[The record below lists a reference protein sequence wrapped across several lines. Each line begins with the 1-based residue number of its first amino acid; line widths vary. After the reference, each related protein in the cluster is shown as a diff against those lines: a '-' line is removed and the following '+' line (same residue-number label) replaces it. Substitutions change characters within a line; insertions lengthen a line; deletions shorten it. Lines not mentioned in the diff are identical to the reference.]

1 MVQEI
6 DLFRTGSDVMTNF
19 RREIDRLFGQFIG
32 AGFPNFLGRQQQS
45 QRPGEGRGGERTILP
60 MTDIVED
67 ETAYRIVMEMP
78 GFEPTNIEVNVT
90 GTALTVRAQQQD
102 EQRKTNQNY
111 IVNERTAGAMQR
123 QFSIPDDVDREQI
136 NADFRNGVLTIT
148 LRKSAQ
154 AQQQRRRVEIKSS

>member
-1 MVQEI
+1 MAQES
-6 DLFRTGSDVMTNF
+6 DLFRTSGDVMTNF

-32 AGFPNFLGRQQQS
+32 AGFPTFLGRQQPS
-45 QRPGEGRGGERTILP
+45 QQPGEGRGGERTILP

-67 ETAYRIVMEMP
+67 ESAYRIVMEIP
-78 GFEPTNIEVNVT
+78 GFEPANVEVNVA
-90 GTALTVRAQQQD
+90 GTVLTVRAQQQD

-111 IVNERTAGAMQR
+111 IVNERTVGAIQR

-136 NADFRNGVLTIT
+136 NADFRNGILAIT

-154 AQQQRRRVEIKSS
+154 AQQQRRRIEIKTS